1 MHSSTNNFVLHGEW
15 KHNDN
20 KRVQLS
26 NICSAN
32 IWIPPPLVLCKW
44 MYMCHVISTKH
55 SLNGNKWTTRFRKKL
70 LFRRRKSNNIFN
82 WKKNCF
88 KELSSRLHRLND
100 LTLGLREVWNGKTT
114 QLLSFLFI
122 TVKVYLSFGTTNY
135 LMDMII
141 KCIWLF
147 QVFISALYRIYIL
160 TKLMY
165 RTHTCILIY
174 ITLIVKLAL
183 LPTFVSLNNQY

>member
-1 MHSSTNNFVLHGEW
+1 METNEQPVL
-15 KHNDN
+15 KN
-20 KRVQLS
+20 
-26 NICSAN
+26 
-32 IWIPPPLVLCKW
+32 
-44 MYMCHVISTKH
+44 
-55 SLNGNKWTTRFRKKL
+55 KL
-70 LFRRRKSNNIFN
+70 LFRRRESNNIFN
-82 WKKNCF
+82 WKNNCF
-88 KELSSRLHRLND
+88 KELSSRLYRLND

-165 RTHTCILIY
+165 RTHSCILIY